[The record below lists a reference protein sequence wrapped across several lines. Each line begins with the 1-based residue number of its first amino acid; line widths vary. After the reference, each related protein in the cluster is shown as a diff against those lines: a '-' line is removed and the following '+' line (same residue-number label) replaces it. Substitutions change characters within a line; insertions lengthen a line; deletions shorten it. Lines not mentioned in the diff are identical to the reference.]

1 LAPPDSDDLEGYDA
15 APRKGE
21 EEYLRFPGWMQA
33 LLVVLLAAV
42 LAVAVAI
49 VVEGWADWVVLGGI
63 IVAVIGMMVAVNRR
77 QYPTRKRSF
86 TKDSDSK
93 W

>member
-1 LAPPDSDDLEGYDA
+1 
-15 APRKGE
+15 
-21 EEYLRFPGWMQA
+21 LRFPLWMQA
-33 LLVVLLAAV
+33 LVLLLVAAV
-42 LAVAVAI
+42 
-49 VVEGWADWVVLGGI
+49 VVLGVTSVVDGYEDW
-63 IVAVIGMMVAVNRR
+63 IVLGAIVTAVVGVMIAVNRR

>member
-1 LAPPDSDDLEGYDA
+1 MMRPLE
-15 APRKGE
+15 GE
-21 EEYLRFPGWMQA
+21 EEYLRFPVWMQA
-33 LLVVLLAAV
+33 LVVILLAAV
-42 LAVAVAI
+42 LAVAVVS
-49 VVEGWADWVVLGGI
+49 VVDGWADWVVLGGI
-63 IVAVIGMMVAVNRR
+63 VVAVIGMMVAVNRR

>member
-1 LAPPDSDDLEGYDA
+1 MRRSICASRSGCKLYWWL
-15 APRKGE
+15 
-21 EEYLRFPGWMQA
+21 
-33 LLVVLLAAV
+33 LLAAV
-42 LAVAVAI
+42 LAVAVTS
-49 VVEGWADWVVLGGI
+49 VVDGWADWVVLGGI
-63 IVAVIGMMVAVNRR
+63 LVAVVGMMIAVNNR

>member
-1 LAPPDSDDLEGYDA
+1 
-15 APRKGE
+15 
-21 EEYLRFPGWMQA
+21 M
-33 LLVVLLAAV
+33 VVLLAAV
-42 LAVAVAI
+42 LAVAVVM
-49 VVEGWADWVVLGGI
+49 VVDGWADWVVLGGI
-63 IVAVIGMMVAVNRR
+63 LLAVIGMMVAVNRR

>member
-1 LAPPDSDDLEGYDA
+1 M
-15 APRKGE
+15 
-21 EEYLRFPGWMQA
+21 RFPLWMQA

-42 LAVAVAI
+42 LAVAVVS
-49 VVEGWADWVVLGGI
+49 VVDGWADWVVLGGI
-63 IVAVIGMMVAVNRR
+63 LVAVIGMMVAVNRR

>member
-1 LAPPDSDDLEGYDA
+1 MMRPP
-15 APRKGE
+15 RGE
-21 EEYLRFPGWMQA
+21 EEYLRFPVWMQA
-33 LLVVLLAAV
+33 LVVVLLAAL
-42 LAVAVAI
+42 LAVAVVS
-49 VVEGWADWVVLGGI
+49 VVDGWADWVVLGGI
-63 IVAVIGMMVAVNRR
+63 LVAAIGMMVAVNRR

>member
-1 LAPPDSDDLEGYDA
+1 
-15 APRKGE
+15 
-21 EEYLRFPGWMQA
+21 LRLPLWMQV

-42 LAVAVAI
+42 LAAAVVS
-49 VVEGWADWVVLGGI
+49 VVDGWADWVVLGGI
-63 IVAVIGMMVAVNRR
+63 LVAAAGTMVAVNRR

-86 TKDSDSK
+86 TKDADSK

>member
-1 LAPPDSDDLEGYDA
+1 
-15 APRKGE
+15 
-21 EEYLRFPGWMQA
+21 M
-33 LLVVLLAAV
+33 VVLLAAV
-42 LAVAVAI
+42 LAVAVVM
-49 VVEGWADWVVLGGI
+49 VVDGWAEWVVLGGI
-63 IVAVIGMMVAVNRR
+63 LLAVIGMMMAVNRR

>member
-1 LAPPDSDDLEGYDA
+1 MRPLE
-15 APRKGE
+15 GE
-21 EEYLRFPGWMQA
+21 EEYLRFPVWMQA
-33 LLVVLLAAV
+33 LVVILLAAV
-42 LAVAVAI
+42 LAVAVLS
-49 VVEGWADWVVLGGI
+49 VVDGWADWVVLGGI
-63 IVAVIGMMVAVNRR
+63 VVAVIGTMMAVNRR

>member
-1 LAPPDSDDLEGYDA
+1 MVD
-15 APRKGE
+15 
-21 EEYLRFPGWMQA
+21 
-33 LLVVLLAAV
+33 
-42 LAVAVAI
+42 
-49 VVEGWADWVVLGGI
+49 GWADWVVLGGI
-63 IVAVIGMMVAVNRR
+63 IVAVIGMTVAVNRR

>member
-1 LAPPDSDDLEGYDA
+1 
-15 APRKGE
+15 
-21 EEYLRFPGWMQA
+21 LRFPLWMQA
-33 LLVVLLAAV
+33 LMVLVLAAV
-42 LAVAVAI
+42 LAVAVTS
-49 VVEGWADWVVLGGI
+49 VVSGWADWVVLGGI
-63 IVAVIGMMVAVNRR
+63 LAAVVGMMIAVNNR

>member
-1 LAPPDSDDLEGYDA
+1 M
-15 APRKGE
+15 
-21 EEYLRFPGWMQA
+21 RFPVWMQA
-33 LLVVLLAAV
+33 LVLILLAAV
-42 LAVAVAI
+42 LAVAVVS
-49 VVEGWADWVVLGGI
+49 VVDGWADWVVLGGI
-63 IVAVIGMMVAVNRR
+63 LLAVIGLTVAVNRR

>member
-1 LAPPDSDDLEGYDA
+1 MMRPLE
-15 APRKGE
+15 GE
-21 EEYLRFPGWMQA
+21 EEYLRFPVWMQA
-33 LLVVLLAAV
+33 LLVILLAAV
-42 LAVAVAI
+42 LAVAI
-49 VVEGWADWVVLGGI
+49 VTVVDGWADWVVLGGI
-63 IVAVIGMMVAVNRR
+63 LVAVFGMMVAVNRR

>member
-1 LAPPDSDDLEGYDA
+1 
-15 APRKGE
+15 
-21 EEYLRFPGWMQA
+21 LRFPLWMQA
-33 LLVVLLAAV
+33 LLVILLAAV
-42 LAVAVAI
+42 LAVAVVN
-49 VVEGWADWVVLGGI
+49 VVEGWADWVVLGAI
-63 IVAVIGMMVAVNRR
+63 VVAVIGMMVAVNRR

>member
-1 LAPPDSDDLEGYDA
+1 MMRPP
-15 APRKGE
+15 RGE
-21 EEYLRFPGWMQA
+21 EEYLRLPLWMQA

-42 LAVAVAI
+42 LAVAVLN
-49 VVEGWADWVVLGGI
+49 VVEGWADWIVLGA
-63 IVAVIGMMVAVNRR
+63 IVAAAVGIMIAVNNR
-77 QYPTRKRSF
+77 QYPTHKRSF

>member
-1 LAPPDSDDLEGYDA
+1 M
-15 APRKGE
+15 
-21 EEYLRFPGWMQA
+21 RFPVWMQA
-33 LLVVLLAAV
+33 LLVILLAAV
-42 LAVAVAI
+42 LAVAVAV

-63 IVAVIGMMVAVNRR
+63 VVAVIGMMVAVNRR

>member
-1 LAPPDSDDLEGYDA
+1 M
-15 APRKGE
+15 
-21 EEYLRFPGWMQA
+21 RFPVWMQA
-33 LLVVLLAAV
+33 LVVVLLAAV
-42 LAVAVAI
+42 LAVAVVM
-49 VVEGWADWVVLGGI
+49 VVDGWADWVVLGGI
-63 IVAVIGMMVAVNRR
+63 LLAVIGMMVAVNRR

>member
-1 LAPPDSDDLEGYDA
+1 MMRPLE
-15 APRKGE
+15 GE
-21 EEYLRFPGWMQA
+21 EEYLRFPVWMQA
-33 LLVVLLAAV
+33 LLVILLAAV
-42 LAVAVAI
+42 LAVAVVT
-49 VVEGWADWVVLGGI
+49 VVDGWADWVVLGGI
-63 IVAVIGMMVAVNRR
+63 LVAVIGMAVAVNRR

>member
-1 LAPPDSDDLEGYDA
+1 MMRPP
-15 APRKGE
+15 RGE
-21 EEYLRFPGWMQA
+21 EEYLRFPLWMQA

-42 LAVAVAI
+42 LAVAVVS
-49 VVEGWADWVVLGGI
+49 VVDGWADWAVLGGI
-63 IVAVIGMMVAVNRR
+63 LVAAAGTMVAVNRR

-86 TKDSDSK
+86 TKDADSK

>member
-1 LAPPDSDDLEGYDA
+1 M
-15 APRKGE
+15 
-21 EEYLRFPGWMQA
+21 RFPVWMQA
-33 LLVVLLAAV
+33 LLVILLAAV
-42 LAVAVAI
+42 LAVAVAL

-63 IVAVIGMMVAVNRR
+63 VVAVIGMMVAVNRR

>member
-1 LAPPDSDDLEGYDA
+1 M
-15 APRKGE
+15 
-21 EEYLRFPGWMQA
+21 RFPVWMQA
-33 LLVVLLAAV
+33 LVVVLLAAL
-42 LAVAVAI
+42 LAVAVVI
-49 VVEGWADWVVLGGI
+49 VVDGWADWVVLGGI
-63 IVAVIGMMVAVNRR
+63 LLAVIGVMVAVNRR

>member
-1 LAPPDSDDLEGYDA
+1 MRPLE
-15 APRKGE
+15 GE
-21 EEYLRFPGWMQA
+21 EEYLRFPVWMQA
-33 LLVVLLAAV
+33 LVVILLAAV
-42 LAVAVAI
+42 LAVAVVS
-49 VVEGWADWVVLGGI
+49 VVDGWADWVVLGGI
-63 IVAVIGMMVAVNRR
+63 VVAVIGMMMAVNRR

>member
-1 LAPPDSDDLEGYDA
+1 M
-15 APRKGE
+15 
-21 EEYLRFPGWMQA
+21 RFPVWMQA

-42 LAVAVAI
+42 LAVAVVS
-49 VVEGWADWVVLGGI
+49 VVDGWADWVVLGGI
-63 IVAVIGMMVAVNRR
+63 LAAAIGIMMAVNRR